1 MPRPCRVGAE
11 RDHSQMR
18 IAPCRRGRPY
28 VSSARTGTEFRRI
41 VHGQPR
47 RGDPRHDQETAGLSA
62 FGDFGSVGTMR
73 LGRLAMDAAA
83 PFEPSAPRLVF
94 EASTMRWRRRKRARR
109 SSMGADRPGASPPRS
124 APFRPGAGE
133 RGVGRRLRLIG
144 EPRPQYVHDLRNLC
158 LQSLLRP
165 FTNSRTSTVR
175 LRPPCLAGGISAS
188 ICAHSSPVR
197 SLGWRSLSRLS
208 LGRFAVVHI
217 GGPSSKNVWP
227 APSAITNDSAD
238 LTSLRTDT

>member
-73 LGRLAMDAAA
+73 LGRLAMDAVA

-124 APFRPGAGE
+124 APFRPDAGE

-144 EPRPQYVHDLRNLC
+144 EPVLNTYMTSAIFACKACFAHSQIRAHRPCACAHHVWPGESALRYAPIPRQSGRLDGAVCHACLSGGSRSSTSAAPPRRTYGPPRPQS
-158 LQSLLRP
+158 QM
-165 FTNSRTSTVR
+165 
-175 LRPPCLAGGISAS
+175 IQQ
-188 ICAHSSPVR
+188 I
-197 SLGWRSLSRLS
+197 
-208 LGRFAVVHI
+208 
-217 GGPSSKNVWP
+217 
-227 APSAITNDSAD
+227 
-238 LTSLRTDT
+238 